1 MPILFEKLSRFSLA
15 LKLAV
20 VMSIVFAGSVVARD
34 KIVIAVSFAPYAN
47 MVQAIGGDEV
57 EVVTLL
63 PPGTDMRYYKPQPKE
78 IKEFSLAD
86 VYLTDGS
93 GVDRAWLPRF
103 KQVKQTIKIVDI
115 SEGIVWLAGEGNEPN
130 PYLWLS
136 PKQMAKIST
145 NIRVVLSKLRP
156 ERDSY
161 FVAKH
166 VFFLRKLNQ
175 VDDELEAAVRR
186 LPKDARTFIATRPLF
201 TYLAQDYDLQ
211 PQVVEVSGKVAK
223 SKDVKKIVELGRK
236 IGAKMVF
243 VPPQFDKL
251 AVESF
256 KRDFGAKVV
265 EVNFLTYD
273 FLDNAKSMANV
284 INEIAAA
291 LRKDRP
297 TLNLPKPKQ
306 LKK

>member
-1 MPILFEKLSRFSLA
+1 MPILFEKLSRLSGA

-20 VMSIVFAGSVVARD
+20 VISIVFAGSVVAKD

-63 PPGTDMRYYKPQPKE
+63 PPGTDLRYYTPKSRE
-78 IKEFSLAD
+78 IKDFSLAD

-93 GVDRAWLPRF
+93 GVDRAWLPHF
-103 KQVKQTIKIVDI
+103 KQVKQTIKIIDI
-115 SEGIVWLAGEGNEPN
+115 SEGIVWLAGEGKDPN

-136 PKQMAKIST
+136 PKQMAKVST

-156 ERDSY
+156 EKDSY

-166 VFFLRKLNQ
+166 VLFLRHLNQ
-175 VDDELEAAVRR
+175 VDDELDAAVRK
-186 LPKDARTFIATRPLF
+186 LPMKARKFIATRPLF
-201 TYLAQDYDLQ
+201 AYLAQDYDLQ
-211 PQVVEVSGKVAK
+211 QQVVEISGKVAK
-223 SKDVKKIVELGRK
+223 SKDVKKVVEMARSTET
-236 IGAKMVF
+236 KMVF

-265 EVNFLTYD
+265 EVNFLAYD
-273 FLDNAKSMANV
+273 FLDNAKSMTRV
-284 INEIAAA
+284 INEIATA
-291 LRKDRP
+291 LQKDRP
-297 TLNLPKPKQ
+297 VLNLPKPKQ
-306 LKK
+306 MKK